1 MTAKELL
8 TVQMFPEEKK
18 KWQELCAAIR
28 ENFASIELPA
38 MAYEELEKL
47 LAPGTPYID
56 AKGYVEA
63 EGYFYVTV
71 GDRGHCTLI
80 FKTQSKEEAEDLL
93 MKKLAHDISY
103 RCVVAEMK
111 QIEQEH
117 RKEWRFYTVVDKIES
132 GRVLSHE
139 EENTTWKYN
148 TKYDYRKYWFELVL
162 RILKGNVSECI
173 FQAEVKEYESLMN
186 YWFEQPFWKY
196 DTEKIEFVCVY

>member
-1 MTAKELL
+1 MTAQELL

-18 KWQELCAAIR
+18 KWQELCATIR
-28 ENFASIELPA
+28 ENFASIELSA

-47 LAPGTPYID
+47 LAPGTPYTN
-56 AKGYVEA
+56 AKGYVESD
-63 EGYFYVTV
+63 GFFYVEE
-71 GDRGHCTLI
+71 GDRGNCTLI
-80 FKTQSKEEAEDLL
+80 FKTKSREEAEELL
-93 MKKLAHDISY
+93 MKKLAHDVSY

-117 RKEWRFYTVVDKIES
+117 RKEWRFYTVVDKIEP
-132 GRVLSHE
+132 GRVFSHE

-148 TKYDYRKYWFELVL
+148 TKYDYRKYWFELAL

-196 DTEKIEFVCVY
+196 DTEKMEFVCV